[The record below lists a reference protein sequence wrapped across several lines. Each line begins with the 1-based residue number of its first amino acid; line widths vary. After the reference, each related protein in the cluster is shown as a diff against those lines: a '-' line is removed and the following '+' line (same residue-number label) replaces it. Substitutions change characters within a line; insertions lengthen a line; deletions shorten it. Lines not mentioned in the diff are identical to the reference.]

1 MDFSI
6 FLYVNVIEQTTM
18 GNLFSQNNCN
28 SERDPSIPQPNLY
41 DDLMIEYKQQIAE
54 LQKQNKA
61 LAQQTKE
68 MRKQYNE
75 LYKAVHDQQHTP
87 EHAPQMPINTPISTD
102 LIHQYVQNMLDQEEY
117 NIGYIPDF
125 VERQIYEKFFRLL
138 LALLERTIET
148 SSIKIMGHEIRF
160 YLTAPLPEQ
169 YTPQQPPQPTQAP
182 QPAQSLA
189 SASVASVT
197 TSVASVVTKKYV

>member
-1 MDFSI
+1 
-6 FLYVNVIEQTTM
+6 M
-18 GNLFSQNNCN
+18 GNLFSQNNDN
-28 SERDPSIPQPNLY
+28 NGRDPSIPQPNLY

-75 LYKAVHDQQHTP
+75 LYKAVHEYEHTP
-87 EHAPQMPINTPISTD
+87 KHAPQMPINTPISTE

-148 SSIKIMGHEIRF
+148 SSVKIMGHEIRF
-160 YLTAPLPEQ
+160 YLTAPLPED
-169 YTPQQPPQPTQAP
+169 TPQPPP
-182 QPAQSLA
+182 PAQSLA
-189 SASVASVT
+189 SASVSAANVTSASNVT
-197 TSVASVVTKKYV
+197 NVASITTKKST